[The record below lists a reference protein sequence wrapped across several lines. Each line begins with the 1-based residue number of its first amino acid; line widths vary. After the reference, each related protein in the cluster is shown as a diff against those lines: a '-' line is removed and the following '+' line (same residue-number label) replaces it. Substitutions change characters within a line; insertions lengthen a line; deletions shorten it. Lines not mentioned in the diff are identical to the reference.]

1 MHINVPYYR
10 FILNF
15 VNYIKFTTMVKTIKY
30 FFLLLVIA
38 GFSVKAEVRFD
49 DYFKNQTL
57 RYDFLL
63 GGDDKSVEVYPQQI
77 KAEGKWAGSKTKLI
91 DKLNYGTY
99 RICVFDE
106 GSNELVFSRG
116 FSPLF
121 MEWQTTAEAKKM
133 KRTFY
138 QSAFFPYPKKK
149 VRLDI
154 EQRQWKGDFKTI
166 YSAVIDP
173 DDFYIIHENQQ
184 KYETQVIQNPGEPEE
199 CVDLV
204 FLAEG
209 YPRSE
214 MDKFISD
221 VKRMTDYLFET
232 KPFNK
237 HKSEF
242 NIYAV
247 STPSVDSG
255 TDIPG
260 EWIYKNTAFNSTF
273 YTFGTAR
280 YLTSSDMKNIY
291 DAAAGL
297 PWDQIFVLVNTER
310 YGGGGFYNFV
320 GVGSVDNEL
329 SEKVFVHEF
338 GHAFAGLG
346 DEYYTSEVAYENFY
360 NLDVEPWEPNLTTL
374 VNFESK
380 WKSLLDAETQVPTPR
395 TAKYQETIGVFE
407 GGGYTS
413 KSVYSPMMNCRMKSN
428 EVPYFCPVCSDAIER
443 VIEAVT
449 D

>member
-1 MHINVPYYR
+1 M
-10 FILNF
+10 
-15 VNYIKFTTMVKTIKY
+15 MSKTIKY
-30 FFLLLVIA
+30 FFLVFVIS
-38 GFSVKAEVRFD
+38 GFSTKAEVHFD

-63 GGDDKSVEVYPQQI
+63 GGDDKSVEVYSQQI

-91 DKLNYGTY
+91 DLMNFGTY
-99 RICVFDE
+99 RICVFE
-106 GSNELVFSRG
+106 ESSNELIFSKG

-138 QSAFFPYPKKK
+138 QSAFIPFPKKK
-149 VRLDI
+149 VKLSI
-154 EQRQWKGDFKTI
+154 EQRQWEGDFKAI
-166 YSAVIDP
+166 YSTIIDP
-173 DDFYIIHENQQ
+173 DDFFIIRENQQ
-184 KYETQVIQNPGEPEE
+184 KHENQVIQNSGKPEE

-209 YPRSE
+209 YTQSE

-221 VKRMTDYLFET
+221 AKRMTDYLFNT
-232 KPFNK
+232 KPYDKHRNQFNV
-237 HKSEF
+237 
-242 NIYAV
+242 YAV
-247 STPSVDSG
+247 MSPSVDSG
-255 TDIPG
+255 TDVPG
-260 EWIYKNTAFNSTF
+260 ERIYKNTAFNSTF

-280 YLTSSDMKNIY
+280 YLTSSDMKRIY
-291 DAAAGL
+291 DAAADV

-338 GHAFAGLG
+338 GHSFAGLG

-360 NLDVEPWEPNLTTL
+360 NLEVEPWEPNLTTL
-374 VNFESK
+374 ANFESK
-380 WKSLLDAETQVPTPR
+380 WKNLLDEKTPVPTPR
-395 TAKYQETIGVFE
+395 NAKYQKTIGVFE

-413 KSVYSPMMNCRMKSN
+413 KGVFSPMMNCRMKSN
-428 EVPYFCPVCSDAIER
+428 EVPYFCPVCCEAIEK